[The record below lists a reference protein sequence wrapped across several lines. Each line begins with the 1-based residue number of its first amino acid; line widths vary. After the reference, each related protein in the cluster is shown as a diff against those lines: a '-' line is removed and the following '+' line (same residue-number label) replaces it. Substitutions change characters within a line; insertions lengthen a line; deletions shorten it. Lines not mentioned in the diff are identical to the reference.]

1 MVAMFVARYLD
12 IYVFIV
18 YLTHV
23 GTLALTGEMFLF
35 SLLNSKNTKLIQFR
49 F

>member
-18 YLTHV
+18 YLTYV
-23 GTLALTGEMFLF
+23 GTFALIGEMGFF
-35 SLLNSKNTKLIQFR
+35 SIEF
-49 F
+49 